1 MGLGVHFFGR
11 EWLLRP
17 IQVAGTIGRRVS
29 VTSICFSTQDILKS
43 SFHRWIKWRQRS
55 RLEKSNAIQ
64 FWDLRALLGKLT
76 PYISRFNYKFIHFK
90 GVLWLNFLIYGQN
103 EMLNENRNFES
114 FIASLSLSRWADLES
129 SWATLEGHWNAM
141 GNNRSFQHTNVDCL
155 NTTTYANPLY
165 ANLISVYML
174 NIEKPSY
181 YFTVSFPFNIYI
193 EASSKSDSPSEP
205 AYNQVCFRCF
215 LKCHQRSAL
224 KM

>member
-1 MGLGVHFFGR
+1 MNDRLQAAVELALR
-11 EWLLRP
+11 EALEAQLP
-17 IQVAGTIGRRVS
+17 VALQPELPGALQAQLPSALEAYGPWSRCHAI
-29 VTSICFSTQDILKS
+29 D
-43 SFHRWIKWRQRS
+43 FHKMIDKVP
-55 RLEKSNAIQ
+55 
-64 FWDLRALLGKLT
+64 G
-76 PYISRFNYKFIHFK
+76 
-90 GVLWLNFLIYGQN
+90 
-103 EMLNENRNFES
+103 
-114 FIASLSLSRWADLES
+114 
-129 SWATLEGHWNAM
+129 
-141 GNNRSFQHTNVDCL
+141 SFQHTNVDCL

-224 KM
+224 KT